1 MINNKKIYCV
11 WYPSGGFGHFINAVL
26 SLHAKDFARPL
37 NKLTFSAVGH
47 SHDLNLI
54 APKYSHNPKNYQF
67 DFSPQFNY
75 SVLIDNGIGNETSEK
90 FREVFSGA
98 EFIKLCY
105 TDTSWPTI
113 ARTMIDKAMGSNI
126 EQQLPTWDNANWA
139 IREKYFLFLRDH
151 EFRSCWKSRKNKD
164 WIVYIDDLFEYQKIY
179 NALESCGIELT
190 DFNTLWQ
197 QWREANAQ
205 YIDPVEQ
212 AKNIV
217 DNVKHHMH
225 RPLND
230 ITDIWSQAV
239 VYYFIWLE
247 FGIEV
252 PHNDYSDWF
261 TNTKDIVIMLQNSGV
276 IV

>member
-26 SLHAKDFARPL
+26 SLNGKDFARPVK
-37 NKLTFSAVGH
+37 KLIFSATGD
-47 SHDLNLI
+47 SHNLDLV
-54 APKYSHNPKNYQF
+54 APKYLHDPKNYQF

-75 SVLIDNGIGNETSEK
+75 SVLIDNGIGNESREK
-90 FREVFSGA
+90 FCKVFVGA
-98 EFIKLCY
+98 EIIKICY
-105 TDTSWPTI
+105 TDASWPI
-113 ARTMIDKAMGSNI
+113 VARTMIDKAMRSNI
-126 EQQLPTWDNANWA
+126 AQQLPVWNDANWA

-151 EFRSCWKSRKNKD
+151 EFRSYWKPSKNKEC
-164 WIVYIDDLFEYQKIY
+164 IVYVDDLLEYQKFY
-179 NALESCGIELT
+179 NTLESFGIVLT
-190 DFNTLWQ
+190 DFKILWD
-197 QWREANAQ
+197 QWRQANAS
-205 YIDPVEQ
+205 YIDPVQQ

-217 DNVKHHMH
+217 DNVKHWIHQ
-225 RPLND
+225 PLSN

-252 PHNDYSDWF
+252 SHNDYSDWF
-261 TNTKDIVIMLQNSGV
+261 TNTKDIAIMLQNNGV